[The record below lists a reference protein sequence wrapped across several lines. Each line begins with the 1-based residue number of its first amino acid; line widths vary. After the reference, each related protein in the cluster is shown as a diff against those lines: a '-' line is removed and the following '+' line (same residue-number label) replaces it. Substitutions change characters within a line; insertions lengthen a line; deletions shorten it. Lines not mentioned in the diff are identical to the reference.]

1 MIIGLAGLAGA
12 GKTTVAKH
20 LVEHHGYVRLPF
32 AGPIK
37 AMAEAFG
44 LTFAEV
50 HGFAKEDP
58 CDALCGKTPRQFMQ
72 WLGTEFGRDMIGPD
86 VWINA
91 WQRKVFEARN
101 AALLE
106 GDTGVAARSIY
117 GLRVV
122 ADDCRFDNEAAAIR
136 AMGGRVIRVHRPGAG
151 SASGAGHSSEGWRG
165 TPDAIIANVRDEA
178 WLRAEA
184 DRVVSALRARRDADD
199 ESWAM
204 AAAS

>member
-1 MIIGLAGLAGA
+1 MIIGLSGLAGA

-20 LVEHHGYVRLPF
+20 LVERHGYVRLPF

-50 HGFAKEDP
+50 HGEAKETP
-58 CDALCGKTPRQFMQ
+58 CEALCGKTPRQFMQ
-72 WLGTEFGRDMIGPD
+72 WLGTEFGRNLIGPD
-86 VWINA
+86 VWIEA
-91 WQRKVFEARN
+91 WRRRVFEARN

-106 GDTGVAARSIY
+106 GDAAVIARSIY

-136 AMGGRVIRVHRPGAG
+136 SMGGAVIRIERPGAG
-151 SASGAGHSSEGWRG
+151 SSSGAGHASEQWRG
-165 TPDAIIANVRDEA
+165 APDRILHNISDEA
-178 WLRAEA
+178 ALRLAADEAVSILAARREMNDRSWAEA
-184 DRVVSALRARRDADD
+184 S
-199 ESWAM
+199 
-204 AAAS
+204 